1 MAPLAPLPPRADGEL
16 WKGDGTVDWIAK
28 EDGQGFCLE
37 AKFLT
42 HRGVRRELEKSS
54 FMRNSDDSDD
64 VNSYIRYWPDGY
76 HAVAHIHPRANAGR
90 VKVTITYHDSE
101 GTKFRKSPLEGTLS
115 VGEDHRLLVPHQPTS
130 AIEPLSSMV
139 AGRLAH
145 AFAAVR
151 SALGKSKYENWLEQQ

>member
-1 MAPLAPLPPRADGEL
+1 ME
-16 WKGDGTVDWIAK
+16 WIK
-28 EDGQGFCLE
+28 REDDRGFCLE

-42 HRGVRRELEKSS
+42 HRGVRRELERSS
-54 FMRNSDDSDD
+54 FIRNPDDIDGAK
-64 VNSYIRYWPDGY
+64 SYTRYWPDGY
-76 HAVAHIHPRANAGR
+76 HAIAHIPPRASAGR

-115 VGEDHRLLVPHQPTS
+115 VGEDHRLLVPYQPTS
-130 AIEPLSSMV
+130 AIEPLSSWV
-139 AGRLAH
+139 AGCLVQ

>member
-1 MAPLAPLPPRADGEL
+1 M
-16 WKGDGTVDWIAK
+16 DWIK
-28 EDGQGFCLE
+28 REDDQGFCLE

-42 HRGVRRELEKSS
+42 RRGVRRELEKSS
-54 FMRNSDDSDD
+54 FTCNPDDSDGIK
-64 VNSYIRYWPDGY
+64 SYIRYWPDGY
-76 HAVAHIHPRANAGR
+76 HAIAHIHPRASAGR

-115 VGEDHRLLVPHQPTS
+115 VGEDHRLLVPYQPTS
-130 AIEPLSSMV
+130 AIEPLSSWV
-139 AGRLAH
+139 AGCLVQ

>member
-1 MAPLAPLPPRADGEL
+1 M
-16 WKGDGTVDWIAK
+16 DWIRR
-28 EDGQGFCLE
+28 EDDQRFCLE

-42 HRGVRRELEKSS
+42 HRGVRQELERSS
-54 FMRNSDDSDD
+54 FARNSDNTDG
-64 VNSYIRYWPDGY
+64 VNSYIQYWPNGY

-115 VGEDHRLLVPHQPTS
+115 VGEDHRLLVPHQPSS
-130 AIEPLSSMV
+130 AVEPLSSVV
-139 AGRLAH
+139 AGRLAR
-145 AFAAVR
+145 AVAAVR